1 VTEIAWPFKDNDDMH
16 QYQVDNLIAIGASF
30 VIVLTITLLVLRSWR
45 RAFEAQHEL
54 RRQIIDKMT
63 PEEIARIVTSAGG
76 AHAVEALIGG
86 GESGTAGATGR
97 GVMLLLIG
105 AGLGVAAGMS
115 HLPLVGVA
123 GMIAFAAGLG
133 QLVIAVL
140 MKRERQA

>member
-1 VTEIAWPFKDNDDMH
+1 MR
-16 QYQVDNLIAIGASF
+16 QYQIDNLIAISASF

-54 RRQIIDKMT
+54 RRQLIDKMT
-63 PEEIARIVTSAGG
+63 PEEVARIVTSEDG
-76 AHAVEALIGG
+76 ARAVEALIGTG
-86 GESGTAGATGR
+86 GAGAAGATGR

-105 AGLGVAAGMS
+105 AGLAVAAAMS

-123 GMIAFAAGLG
+123 GMIAFASGLG
-133 QLVIAVL
+133 QLVIALL

>member
-1 VTEIAWPFKDNDDMH
+1 MR
-16 QYQVDNLIAIGASF
+16 QYQIDNLIAISGSF

-63 PEEIARIVTSAGG
+63 PEEITRIVSG
-76 AHAVEALIGG
+76 ADGARAVEALTGG
-86 GESGTAGATGR
+86 GESGPSGAIGR

-105 AGLGVAAGMS
+105 GGLGVAAAMS

-123 GMIAFAAGLG
+123 GMIAFASGLG

>member
-1 VTEIAWPFKDNDDMH
+1 MH
-16 QYQVDNLIAIGASF
+16 QYQIDNLIAIGASF

-63 PEEIARIVTSAGG
+63 PEELARIVTSTGG
-76 AHAVEALIGG
+76 ASAVEALVGS
-86 GESGTAGATGR
+86 GESGAAGATGR

-105 AGLGVAAGMS
+105 AGLGVAAAMS

-123 GMIAFAAGLG
+123 GMIAFAAALG
-133 QLVIAVL
+133 QLIIALL

>member
-1 VTEIAWPFKDNDDMH
+1 MR
-16 QYQVDNLIAIGASF
+16 QYQIDNLIAISASF

-54 RRQIIDKMT
+54 RRQLIDKMT
-63 PEEIARIVTSAGG
+63 PEEVARIVSG
-76 AHAVEALIGG
+76 ADGARAVEALTGG
-86 GESGTAGATGR
+86 GESGAAGPTVR

-105 AGLGVAAGMS
+105 GGLFVAMAIS
-115 HLPLVGVA
+115 HLPLAGVA

-133 QLVIAVL
+133 QLVIAML

>member
-1 VTEIAWPFKDNDDMH
+1 MR
-16 QYQVDNLIAIGASF
+16 QYQIDNLIAISASF

-54 RRQIIDKMT
+54 RRQLIDKMT
-63 PEEIARIVTSAGG
+63 PEEVARIVTG
-76 AHAVEALIGG
+76 ADAARAVEALIGTG
-86 GESGTAGATGR
+86 AAGAAGATGR

-105 AGLGVAAGMS
+105 AGLGVAAAMS

-123 GMIAFAAGLG
+123 GMIAFASGLG
-133 QLVIAVL
+133 QLVIALL

>member
-1 VTEIAWPFKDNDDMH
+1 MR
-16 QYQVDNLIAIGASF
+16 QYQIDNLIAISASF

-54 RRQIIDKMT
+54 RRQLIDKMT
-63 PEEIARIVTSAGG
+63 PEEVARIVTSAEGSR
-76 AHAVEALIGG
+76 AVEALTGS
-86 GESGTAGATGR
+86 GESGAAGATGR

-105 AGLGVAAGMS
+105 AGLGVAAAIS

-123 GMIAFAAGLG
+123 GMMAFAAGVG
-133 QLVIAVL
+133 QIVIAVL

>member
-1 VTEIAWPFKDNDDMH
+1 MH

-63 PEEIARIVTSAGG
+63 PEEIARIVTSADG
-76 AHAVEALIGG
+76 AHAVEALIG